1 MILRQ
6 IIEIRTN
13 HIDDL
18 NAHLD
23 AWLTRTNG
31 QRIPHQ
37 VVVCRDRDVENV
49 YLMTVEFAWHAI
61 GMTNSRRP
69 TTGEFAAFLTSLCEG
84 PLRFRNL
91 DVLRTE
97 DL

>member
-13 HIDDL
+13 HIDDF

-61 GMTNSRRP
+61 GMKNSDRP
-69 TTGEFAAFLTSLCEG
+69 ETGEFAAFLTSLCEG

>member
-1 MILRQ
+1 
-6 IIEIRTN
+6 
-13 HIDDL
+13 
-18 NAHLD
+18 
-23 AWLTRTNG
+23 
-31 QRIPHQ
+31 
-37 VVVCRDRDVENV
+37 
-49 YLMTVEFAWHAI
+49 MTVEFAWHAI
-61 GMTNSRRP
+61 GMKNSRRP